1 MVKFGEIARE
11 VRTVWKEMRE
21 GVPVVGLEHIV
32 PGEMELKKYDLPE
45 ENTFTKK
52 FCKGQVLFGRRRAYQ
67 KKATVATFDGIC
79 SGDITVIEPIPGMV
93 VPELLPFIVA
103 NDRFFDHAIQGSAGS
118 LSPRVKWE
126 HMANYEFE
134 LPTLGEQKVLSNK
147 LWAAYRLKEAYQR
160 LLNATDEMEKSQF
173 LEMFGEEAKWKIMPL
188 KDIVHVD
195 CPISYGIV
203 QPGDDL
209 EDGISIVRPVDMT
222 SDLYIGKDGLKK
234 TSKAISESYRRT
246 ILRGDEIL
254 LCVRGTTGLVNLAK
268 SELAGCNVTRGITPL
283 YFKDNINPR
292 YVYCVLTSPKA
303 QQYIA
308 DHTHGST
315 LKGINMEDV
324 RNLPIPIPSLEVQN
338 QCESILIQAD
348 KSKFDGFKSQFLEMF
363 GNPQT
368 CSSGVVGKDVFE
380 FASGKAL
387 TKENLNPEYEYNC
400 YGGNGVTG
408 KSNDYLV
415 EASTIVIGRVGE
427 YCGGIHLTNPYSWIT
442 DNAIYLKKYDSRYEL
457 EFIEYLFK
465 AMDFHRFASES
476 GQPKI
481 TQSPLIESVY
491 PLPSKDEQIAFLII
505 KRQADKSKYY
515 ELN

>member
-1 MVKFGEIARE
+1 
-11 VRTVWKEMRE
+11 MRK
-21 GVPVVGLEHIV
+21 HA
-32 PGEMELKKYDLPE
+32 KY
-45 ENTFTKK
+45 T
-52 FCKGQVLFGRRRAYQ
+52 YQ
-67 KKATVATFDGIC
+67 
-79 SGDITVIEPIPGMV
+79 
-93 VPELLPFIVA
+93 
-103 NDRFFDHAIQGSAGS
+103 
-118 LSPRVKWE
+118 
-126 HMANYEFE
+126 
-134 LPTLGEQKVLSNK
+134 
-147 LWAAYRLKEAYQR
+147 
-160 LLNATDEMEKSQF
+160 SQF

-491 PLPSKDEQIAFLII
+491 PLPSKDEQIAFFFLN
-505 KRQADKSKYY
+505 RQADKSKYY

>member
-1 MVKFGEIARE
+1 
-11 VRTVWKEMRE
+11 MRK
-21 GVPVVGLEHIV
+21 HA
-32 PGEMELKKYDLPE
+32 KY
-45 ENTFTKK
+45 T
-52 FCKGQVLFGRRRAYQ
+52 YQ
-67 KKATVATFDGIC
+67 
-79 SGDITVIEPIPGMV
+79 
-93 VPELLPFIVA
+93 
-103 NDRFFDHAIQGSAGS
+103 
-118 LSPRVKWE
+118 
-126 HMANYEFE
+126 
-134 LPTLGEQKVLSNK
+134 
-147 LWAAYRLKEAYQR
+147 
-160 LLNATDEMEKSQF
+160 SQF